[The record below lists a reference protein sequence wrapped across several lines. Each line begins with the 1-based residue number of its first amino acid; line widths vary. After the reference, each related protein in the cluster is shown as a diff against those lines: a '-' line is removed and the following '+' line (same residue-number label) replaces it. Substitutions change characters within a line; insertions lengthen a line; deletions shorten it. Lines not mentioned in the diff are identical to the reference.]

1 MFCGLGFRI
10 TGNRSALAVV
20 AAVFHNEVDRRA
32 FVQTLA
38 EACAKT
44 DWQVHAYYLMK
55 RIFIWWSKTGALISF
70 QA

>member
-1 MFCGLGFRI
+1 MGHYTRA
-10 TGNRSALAVV
+10 TKV
-20 AAVFHNEVDRRA
+20 AVFHNEFERRS
-32 FVQTLA
+32 FWQTLA